1 LNYPTATFKIT
12 QKKYQLIT
20 INFQFPII
28 NSQLPITNSP
38 FPIVMTDSSSLA
50 NTLSEPLRQPF
61 WWAALA
67 SVSLHGVLGATAP
80 TLSNILYGGNS
91 SKNIPGSVGLVE
103 LTPAEAGRLPQT
115 IPPRPSNKPFLI
127 APVPLLPAPKLAPP
141 LPPAPDTI
149 NLPAMPPGMPP
160 PGFFSP
166 LPYSPLPPF
175 TAPTAPPPPKT
186 PSPTIRAPSQQT
198 PTFIPPVPPSGFLF
212 PPLPGNFDRNIPP
225 PPSLNEVPQ
234 LPGDA
239 SEDEAETLKKII
251 ASRGGLPLFPDGA
264 PVFTPEFPIGRNVG
278 PDGVPKLTQKDPN
291 KRNLIAETPEER
303 IRRQQFEE
311 GQRQLGQSGQP
322 GSNLPSDR
330 ETQLAAAQT
339 YVALFDK
346 FKKAYPD
353 LEMTVPTPVNV
364 PYPVTACSQK
374 LQGTAVFG
382 AVVSPQGLLKAEP
395 QPIVPTGYGILDNAA
410 KIAIISPSL
419 TFSAAS
425 THKLYQLAVEF
436 KYDEKVCSGIPL
448 TPTRPNPPGQQ
459 PPAPATTAPP
469 PTGQPP
475 SPAPTEVK
483 PQFEKPP
490 APSTKPQPGAK
501 PSPPAPKPAAQPSP
515 SPEPKPAA
523 EQSPSPQPQPAEESP
538 QPEAAPSPAA
548 EVSPQPEV
556 SPSPAPEVSPSP
568 APEVSPSPATEV
580 SPSPEAAPS
589 PAATEN

>member
-1 LNYPTATFKIT
+1 
-12 QKKYQLIT
+12 
-20 INFQFPII
+20 
-28 NSQLPITNSP
+28 
-38 FPIVMTDSSSLA
+38 MTDSSSLA
-50 NTLSEPLRQPF
+50 NTLSEPLRQPY

-67 SVSLHGVLGATAP
+67 SVSLHGVLGVSAP

-115 IPPRPSNKPFLI
+115 IPPRPSNTPFSIKPFSI
-127 APVPLLPAPKLAPP
+127 APVPLRPAPKLAPP
-141 LPPAPDTI
+141 LPPPPDTI

-166 LPYSPLPPF
+166 LPYPSLPPL
-175 TAPTAPPPPKT
+175 TAATAPPPPQT
-186 PSPTIRAPSQQT
+186 PSSPTVRTPSQPTTPTI
-198 PTFIPPVPPSGFLF
+198 IPPVPPSGLIF
-212 PPLPGNFDRNIPP
+212 PPLPSNFDRNIPP
-225 PPSLNEVPQ
+225 PPSLSEGPQ
-234 LPGDA
+234 LPADP
-239 SEDEAETLKKII
+239 SEDEAETLKRII

-311 GQRQLGQSGQP
+311 GQRQLGQSGEP
-322 GSNLPSDR
+322 GSNLPTDR
-330 ETQLAAAQT
+330 ETLLAAANT
-339 YVALFDK
+339 YVALFEK

-353 LEMTVPTPVNV
+353 LEMTGPTPVPV
-364 PYPVTACSQK
+364 PYPVTACSEK
-374 LQGTAVFG
+374 LQGRAVFG

-419 TFSAAS
+419 TFEAAS

-459 PPAPATTAPP
+459 PAPTPTVPSR

-475 SPAPTEVK
+475 SPAPIEVK

-490 APSTKPQPGAK
+490 APATKPQPGAK
-501 PSPPAPKPAAQPSP
+501 PSSPAPKPAAQPSP

-523 EQSPSPQPQPAEESP
+523 EQSPSPQRQRAEESP

-548 EVSPQPEV
+548 EESPQPEAAPSPAAEESPQPEAAPSPAPEVSPSPEAAPSPAAEV

-568 APEVSPSPATEV
+568 APEVSPSP
-580 SPSPEAAPS
+580 EAAPS

>member
-1 LNYPTATFKIT
+1 
-12 QKKYQLIT
+12 
-20 INFQFPII
+20 
-28 NSQLPITNSP
+28 
-38 FPIVMTDSSSLA
+38 MTDSSSLA
-50 NTLSEPLRQPF
+50 NTLSEPLRQPY

-67 SVSLHGVLGATAP
+67 SVSLHGVLGVSAP
-80 TLSNILYGGNS
+80 TLSNILFGGNS
-91 SKNIPGSVGLVE
+91 SKNIPGSVGIVE
-103 LTPAEAGRLPQT
+103 LTPAEVSRLPQT
-115 IPPRPSNKPFLI
+115 IPPKPSNTRFTPFSI
-127 APVPLLPAPKLAPP
+127 APVPLPPAPKLAPP

-166 LPYSPLPPF
+166 LPPSPLPPF

-186 PSPTIRAPSQQT
+186 PSPTVRTPSQPTT
-198 PTFIPPVPPSGFLF
+198 PTIIPPVPPSGLLF

-225 PPSLNEVPQ
+225 PPSMTEAPQ
-234 LPGDA
+234 LPGGG

-303 IRRQQFEE
+303 IKRQQFEE

-322 GSNLPSDR
+322 GANLPTDR
-330 ETQLAAAQT
+330 ETQLAAANT
-339 YVALFDK
+339 YVALFEK

-353 LEMTVPTPVNV
+353 LEMTSPTPVNV

-395 QPIVPTGYGILDNAA
+395 QPIVPTGYSILDNTA

-425 THKLYQLAVEF
+425 THKLYQLTVDF
-436 KYDEKVCSGIPL
+436 KYDEKVCSGIPA

-459 PPAPATTAPP
+459 RPAPAPTAPR
-469 PTGQPP
+469 PTGQQP

-501 PSPPAPKPAAQPSP
+501 PSPSAPKPAAQPSP

-523 EQSPSPQPQPAEESP
+523 EQSPSPQPQPAQESP
-538 QPEAAPSPAA
+538 QPEAAPSPAP
-548 EVSPQPEV
+548 EVSPSPEAAPSPAPEV
-556 SPSPAPEVSPSP
+556 SPSPEAAPSPAPEVSPSP
-568 APEVSPSPATEV
+568 AAEVSPSPAPEV

-589 PAATEN
+589 PAATEK